1 MTIADP
7 SNPLLPQSARQ
18 ATLPSVEG
26 RIAVIDIGS
35 NSGRVVIVQ
44 PETGGHLEIID
55 EQSAPLRLALAVSRS
70 GDLSPAAIEWTMH
83 ALRDFTAVA
92 RGAGAVRTVA
102 VATAAVRRATN
113 GEAFVQRLRDELHL
127 DATLIDA
134 PSEARLAFL
143 GAAYGLPVEDGF
155 FVDIG
160 GGSLQ
165 IVHFENR
172 QPLGAWSIPIGAL
185 LLAERFLTS
194 DPPTADERKA
204 AADHVKQAL
213 AEARVPTPD
222 GSAQT
227 LVGTG
232 GTIRNLAK
240 IDRRR
245 RAYPIARLHGYHLQR
260 RNLQR
265 IVASLATQSL
275 TERAQTPGLNPT
287 RADSIVAGGIALD
300 AVMRYL
306 HTNVLTVSGQGL
318 REGIARGAIFE
329 HLPSAQAVREAS
341 VEALCRRFADV
352 DRERGQRR
360 AQAAKILLD
369 HLLPDISPLVTEAVL
384 LGARLLDIGSVI
396 DFYNR
401 HTLTAEIVLRTDL
414 NGFSHRDL
422 ARLAALIRL
431 AEKPGLS
438 ASTYRP
444 LLDLRE
450 DETLERAATLLA
462 IADESVRRTPPA
474 QPVQLDCWSTGPTVH
489 LRFPEGRNWHPG
501 KISLRFLHAFGR
513 ALVLEESLDANSRE
527 RSEI

>member
-1 MTIADP
+1 M
-7 SNPLLPQSARQ
+7 
-18 ATLPSVEG
+18 EG

-55 EQSAPLRLALAVSRS
+55 EQSAPLRLALEVSRS
-70 GDLSPAAIEWTMH
+70 GELSPAAIEWTLH
-83 ALRDFTAVA
+83 ALKDFTAVA
-92 RGAGAVRTVA
+92 RGAGAVRTAA

-113 GEAFVQRLRDELHL
+113 GEAFVQRLRDELDL
-127 DATLIDA
+127 DVTLIDA
-134 PSEARLAFL
+134 QDEARLAFL
-143 GAAYGLPVEDGF
+143 GAVYGLPAEDGF

-165 IVHFENR
+165 IVHFANR
-172 QPLGAWSIPIGAL
+172 QPLGAWSIPSGAL
-185 LLAERFLTS
+185 VLAERLLTS
-194 DPPTADERKA
+194 DPPPADERKA
-204 AADHVKQAL
+204 AADHVMRAL
-213 AEARVPTPD
+213 AEARVPPPD

-245 RAYPIARLHGYHLQR
+245 RAYPIARLHGYGLHR
-260 RNLQR
+260 RSLQR
-265 IVASLATQSL
+265 IVAGLATQPL
-275 TERAQTPGLNPT
+275 RDRAQTPGLNPA
-287 RADSIVAGGIALD
+287 RADSIVAGGIALN

-306 HTNVLTVSGQGL
+306 HTDLLTVSGQGL
-318 REGIARGAIFE
+318 REGIARGAVFA

-341 VEALCRRFADV
+341 VEALCRRFADA
-352 DRERGQRR
+352 DHERGRRR

-369 HLLPDISPLVTEAVL
+369 HPLLDIPPPIAEAVL

-401 HTLTAEIVLRTDL
+401 HKLTAEIVLRTDL

-422 ARLAALIRL
+422 ARLAAVIRL

-444 LLDLRE
+444 LLDLRD
-450 DETLERAATLLA
+450 DEILERAAIILA
-462 IADESVRRTPPA
+462 LADESVRRTPPA

-489 LRFPEGRNWHPG
+489 LRFPAGGNWRPG
-501 KISLRFLHAFGR
+501 KIGPRFLHAFGR
-513 ALVLEESLDANSRE
+513 ALVLEEPLDAASRE
-527 RSEI
+527 GPEA

>member
-1 MTIADP
+1 M
-7 SNPLLPQSARQ
+7 
-18 ATLPSVEG
+18 EG

-55 EQSAPLRLALAVSRS
+55 EQSAPLRLALEVSRS
-70 GDLSPAAIEWTMH
+70 GELSPAAIEWTLH
-83 ALRDFTAVA
+83 ALKDFTAVA

-113 GEAFVQRLRDELHL
+113 GEAFVQRLRDELDL
-127 DATLIDA
+127 DVTLIDA
-134 PSEARLAFL
+134 QEEARLAFL
-143 GAAYGLPVEDGF
+143 GAVYGLPAEDGF

-165 IVHFENR
+165 IVHFANR

-194 DPPTADERKA
+194 DPPTTNERKA
-204 AADHVKQAL
+204 AADHVKQGL
-213 AEARVPTPD
+213 AEARVPPPD
-222 GSAQT
+222 GGAQT

-245 RAYPIARLHGYHLQR
+245 RAYPIARLHGYRLQR

-265 IVASLATQSL
+265 IVASLATQPL
-275 TERAQTPGLNPT
+275 TDRAQTPGLNPT

-306 HTNVLTVSGQGL
+306 HTDLLTVSGQGL
-318 REGIARGAIFE
+318 REGIARGAVFE
-329 HLPSAQAVREAS
+329 HLPSAHAVREAS
-341 VEALCRRFADV
+341 VEALCRRFADA

-369 HLLPDISPLVTEAVL
+369 HLLPEIPSPIAIAEAVL

-401 HTLTAEIVLRTDL
+401 HKLTAEIVLRTDL

-422 ARLAALIRL
+422 ARLAAVIRL

-450 DETLERAATLLA
+450 DETLERAATILA
-462 IADESVRRTPPA
+462 LADESVRRTPPA

-489 LRFPEGRNWHPG
+489 LRFPAGGNWRPG
-501 KISLRFLHAFGR
+501 KIGTRFLHAFGR
-513 ALVLEESLDANSRE
+513 ALVLEESLDAASRE
-527 RSEI
+527 EPGA

>member
-1 MTIADP
+1 M
-7 SNPLLPQSARQ
+7 
-18 ATLPSVEG
+18 EG

-55 EQSAPLRLALAVSRS
+55 EQSVPLRLALEVSRS
-70 GDLSPAAIEWTMH
+70 GEFSPAAIEWTLH

-102 VATAAVRRATN
+102 VATAAVRRAAN
-113 GEAFVQRLRDELHL
+113 GETFVQRLRDELHL
-127 DATLIDA
+127 DVTLIDA
-134 PSEARLAFL
+134 QDEARLAFL
-143 GAAYGLPVEDGF
+143 GAVYGLPVDDGF

-172 QPLGAWSIPIGAL
+172 QPLGAWSIPVGAL

-194 DPPTADERKA
+194 DPPTSDERKA
-204 AADHVKQAL
+204 AADYVKQAL
-213 AEARVPTPD
+213 AEAGVPVLDST
-222 GSAQT
+222 AQI
-227 LVGTG
+227 LIGTG

-245 RAYPIARLHGYHLQR
+245 RTYPIARLHGYRLQR
-260 RNLQR
+260 RNLRR
-265 IVASLATQSL
+265 IVASLATQPL
-275 TERAQTPGLNPT
+275 IDRAQTPGLNPT
-287 RADSIVAGGIALD
+287 RSDSIVAGGITLD
-300 AVMRYL
+300 SVMRYL
-306 HTNVLTVSGQGL
+306 HADALTVSGQGL
-318 REGIARGAIFE
+318 REGIARGAVFD
-329 HLPSAQAVREAS
+329 HLPTAQAVRDAS

-360 AQAAKILLD
+360 AQAAKILLA
-369 HLLPDISPLVTEAVL
+369 HLLPDIPPLIAEAVL

-401 HTLTAEIVLRTDL
+401 HKLTAEIVLRTDL

-422 ARLAALIRL
+422 ARLAAVIRL
-431 AEKPGLS
+431 AEKPGLN

-462 IADESVRRTPPA
+462 LADESVRRTPPT
-474 QPVQLDCWSTGPTVH
+474 QPVQLHCWSTGPTVH
-489 LRFPEGRNWHPG
+489 LRFPTGGNWHGG
-501 KISLRFLHAFGR
+501 KISIRFLHAFGR
-513 ALVLEESLDANSRE
+513 ALVLEEPLDAASRE
-527 RSEI
+527 EPET

>member
-1 MTIADP
+1 M
-7 SNPLLPQSARQ
+7 
-18 ATLPSVEG
+18 EG

-55 EQSAPLRLALAVSRS
+55 EQSAPLRLALEVSRS
-70 GDLSPAAIEWTMH
+70 GELSPAAIEWTLH
-83 ALRDFTAVA
+83 ALKDFTAVA

-113 GEAFVQRLRDELHL
+113 GAAFVQRLRDELDL
-127 DATLIDA
+127 DVTLIDA
-134 PSEARLAFL
+134 QDEARLAFL
-143 GAAYGLPVEDGF
+143 GAVYGLPAEDGF
-155 FVDIG
+155 FADIG

-165 IVHFENR
+165 IVHFANR

-204 AADHVKQAL
+204 AADHVKRAL
-213 AEARVPTPD
+213 AEARVPPPD

-245 RAYPIARLHGYHLQR
+245 RAYPIARLHGYRLQR

-265 IVASLATQSL
+265 IVASLATQPL
-275 TERAQTPGLNPT
+275 TDRAQTPGLNPT

-306 HTNVLTVSGQGL
+306 HTDLLTVSGQGL
-318 REGIARGAIFE
+318 REGIARGAVFE
-329 HLPSAQAVREAS
+329 HLPSARAVREAS

-369 HLLPDISPLVTEAVL
+369 HLLPDTPSPIAIAEAVL

-401 HTLTAEIVLRTDL
+401 HKLTAEIVLRTDL

-422 ARLAALIRL
+422 ARLAAVIRL

-450 DETLERAATLLA
+450 DETLERAATILA
-462 IADESVRRTPPA
+462 LADESVRRTPPA

-489 LRFPEGRNWHPG
+489 LRFPAGGNWRPG
-501 KISLRFLHAFGR
+501 KIGTRFLHAFGR
-513 ALVLEESLDANSRE
+513 ALVLEESLDAASRE
-527 RSEI
+527 EPGA